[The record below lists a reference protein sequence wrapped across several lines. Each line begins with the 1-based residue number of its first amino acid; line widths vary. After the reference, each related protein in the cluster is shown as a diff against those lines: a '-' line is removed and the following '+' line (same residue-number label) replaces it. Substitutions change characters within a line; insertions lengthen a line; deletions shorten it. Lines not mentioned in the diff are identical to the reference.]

1 MRSFLS
7 SACSSGSDHST
18 ITAVIAGM
26 GRTGIQSCG
35 GEGWKKPPDSV
46 GGVEKRDIVPFFC
59 VFTHFCP
66 GLLLLVVRQWG
77 PLS

>member
-1 MRSFLS
+1 MQSFPS

-18 ITAVIAGM
+18 ITAVVSSM

-35 GEGWKKPPDSV
+35 GEGWKKTPDSV
-46 GGVEKRDIVPFFC
+46 GGVEKRDIVPFC

-77 PLS
+77 ALS